1 MSLQT
6 ELCYLKTPL
15 ETSKRWLA
23 QAEHSLLAT
32 KALFDGG
39 FWAEPCFHSE
49 QTAQLALKAFLFF
62 QGRRFVN
69 IHSVRTLILECGK
82 EDPVFSP
89 LENYGSFLDRYY
101 LTTRYPDAL
110 PAPAIPFQSFTEEEA
125 KLAVEHASEIVGLA
139 RNRIPAS
146 SEE

>member
-1 MSLQT
+1 M
-6 ELCYLKTPL
+6 KTPL

-23 QAEHSLLAT
+23 QAEHSLIAT

-39 FWAEPCFHSE
+39 FWAEACFHSE
-49 QTAQLALKAFLFF
+49 QTAQLALKARLFF

-82 EDPVFSP
+82 EDAEFSP

-110 PAPAIPFQSFTEEEA
+110 PAPAIPFQSFTEGEA
-125 KLAVEHASEIVGLA
+125 EQAMEYSSEIVGLV
-139 RNRIPAS
+139 RNRIPVG
-146 SEE
+146 SEG

>member
-1 MSLQT
+1 M
-6 ELCYLKTPL
+6 KTPL

-23 QAEHSLLAT
+23 QAEHSLIAT

-39 FWAEPCFHSE
+39 FWAEACFNSE
-49 QTAQLALKAFLFF
+49 QTAQLALKTFLFF
-62 QGRRFVN
+62 RGRRFVN

-82 EDPVFSP
+82 EGPVFSP

-125 KLAVEHASEIVGLA
+125 KLAVEHASEIVELA